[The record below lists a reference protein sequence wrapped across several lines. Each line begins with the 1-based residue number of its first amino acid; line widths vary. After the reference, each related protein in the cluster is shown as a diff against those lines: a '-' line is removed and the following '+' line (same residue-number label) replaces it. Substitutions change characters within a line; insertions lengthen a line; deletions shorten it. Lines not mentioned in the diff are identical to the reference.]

1 MTPSFSNK
9 FQVALLQLSLQTM
22 ENGTD
27 VDVLSCLKLK
37 LHLAKILGFND
48 VEAIP
53 TANGK
58 AFFVRFEQLEM
69 MPMSCFPCIHAFPRI
84 LDAPHDFELPPSV
97 MGNSLVDDDKP
108 CRVLVGT
115 VFIDLVLAVM
125 CSSID
130 LLSLPVLTL
139 RSLLEA
145 LMVIVFKHDFGSM
158 ALKHLD
164 VLLRKAL
171 RRTLEFLLMD
181 ISYELRQL
189 ALSVIQTY
197 IKRGTAI
204 SGMLAV

>member
-1 MTPSFSNK
+1 M
-9 FQVALLQLSLQTM
+9 ALLQLSLQMM
-22 ENGTD
+22 ENGME

-37 LHLAKILGFND
+37 LHLVKILGFND

-53 TANGK
+53 TSTGRT
-58 AFFVRFEQLEM
+58 FFVRFELLEM
-69 MPMSCFPCIHAFPRI
+69 MPVTCFPCIHAFPRL
-84 LDAPHDFELPPSV
+84 LDASHDFELPPSV
-97 MGNSLVDDDKP
+97 MGSSLADDDKP

-115 VFIDLVLAVM
+115 VFIDIILAVM
-125 CSSID
+125 GSSLD

-145 LMVIVFKHDFGSM
+145 LMVIVFKHDFGSI
-158 ALKHLD
+158 AIKHLD
-164 VLLRKAL
+164 VPLRKAL
-171 RRTLEFLLMD
+171 RRTLELLLLD

-189 ALSVIQTY
+189 ALSVMQTY